1 MNINYKIIIDKILHE
16 LIPITEK
23 SVENGNKIFGALILN
38 KKDYSTITIDTNNE
52 IINPLFHGEI
62 STINS
67 FFKKNLSINP
77 TDCFFVSSHE
87 PCSLCLSAITWCGF
101 DNFIYLFPYESTENK
116 FNIPHDLKILKE
128 IFNVKNGKYIKKN
141 KYWKSYSII
150 NQINLLNN
158 KRKKELNIDIER
170 IYLIYEKLSKLYQK
184 YKLNNKIPLK

>member
-128 IFNVKNGKYIKKN
+128 VFNINNGNYNRKNY
-141 KYWKSYSII
+141 YWKSYSIFNEI
-150 NQINLLNN
+150 S
-158 KRKKELNIDIER
+158 ELNYYDKEIIDNNILK
-170 IYLIYEKLSKLYQK
+170 IKEKYHNLSNLYQK
-184 YKLNNKIPLK
+184 NKKNNKIPLN